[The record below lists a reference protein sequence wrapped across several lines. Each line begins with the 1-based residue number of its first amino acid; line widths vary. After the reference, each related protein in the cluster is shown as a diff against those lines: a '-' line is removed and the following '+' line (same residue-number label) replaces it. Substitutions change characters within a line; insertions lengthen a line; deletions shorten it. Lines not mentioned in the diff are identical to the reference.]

1 MDIRKKITQIFHR
14 TSEKQFSSV
23 PSVFIA
29 DRGYESYNNMAHI
42 QQIGQF
48 FLFRC
53 KDINSNGILRGFD
66 LPDNNQFDFP
76 VSLTLYTY
84 EMMDVH

>member
-1 MDIRKKITQIFHR
+1 MVDRYN
-14 TSEKQFSSV
+14 SPV

-48 FLFRC
+48 FLFRI
-53 KDINSNGILRGFD
+53 KDII
-66 LPDNNQFDFP
+66 
-76 VSLTLYTY
+76 
-84 EMMDVH
+84 E